1 MFGFQ
6 GKNTREQAP
15 PFRGGMIKGKGNGT
29 SDDVK
34 KTVADGSY
42 IMPADSTGAIGADAL
57 SGMGADVPINASN
70 GEYELPPGQVH
81 AVGVQALDQMR
92 NATHT
97 NVAQPKIGMGKGK
110 QLFFANGGVVRK
122 PEEES
127 ATYRAGAQ
135 MRDNVK
141 SIGDGVENAVG
152 HVADASKVLGRA
164 MTEPYR
170 AYGDFYNGL
179 MGNES
184 QAAQASRLSSQSAA
198 PTQATGTMPLQS
210 NQSDVRLG
218 MPNSG
223 AVRNSQSTSN
233 QQSPLQAAAERKAA
247 TEVYRPDAREAAQKA
262 VLPKDSAGVSFAP
275 QGMGT
280 AASGLVER
288 YDAQRPMVAS
298 FGTGK
303 EDVTQT
309 AAWRAASKPHAGAQ
323 NGQLTAN
330 QINAMRGML
339 ADADRNTTS
348 LQQAAMNNAAAA
360 NRDAN
365 SQQAMLMR
373 DTMNNAASLQ
383 RAGMQEQSNNARFDA
398 QQQFAREQ
406 QAQANVGD
414 ELKNRAAGLDVR
426 QAERMEDL
434 RQRYL
439 SAQPNEQGAIAA
451 QIRGLS
457 GQAQPQEQLKDNVI
471 KVKVPVTDA
480 NGNQIGDREDV
491 VDIRTGRSI
500 MNQGGQSR
508 TPNADALNYL
518 KKNPDAASYFDELY
532 GQGAAA
538 RALGQK

>member
-70 GEYELPPGQVH
+70 GEYELPPEQVH

-97 NVAQPKIGMGKGK
+97 PVAQPKIGMGKGK

-122 PEEES
+122 RDEES
-127 ATYRAGAQ
+127 ATYQAGAQ

-141 SIGDGVENAVG
+141 SIGDGVKNAAD
-152 HVADASKVLGRA
+152 HVFDASKVLGRA
-164 MTEPYR
+164 MTTPYR

-184 QAAQASRLSSQSAA
+184 QAAQANRLSSQSAT
-198 PTQATGTMPLQS
+198 PTQAASVTTQQPSQA
-210 NQSDVRLG
+210 DPRIG
-218 MPNSG
+218 M
-223 AVRNSQSTSN
+223 RNSQSTSN
-233 QQSPLQAAAERKAA
+233 QQSPLQAAVERKTA

-275 QGMGT
+275 QGMGA

-288 YDAQRPMVAS
+288 YNAQRPMVAS

-303 EDVTQT
+303 EDVTQS

-373 DTMNNAASLQ
+373 DAMNNAASLQ
-383 RAGMQEQSNNARFDA
+383 RAGIQEQSNNARFDA

-406 QAQANVGD
+406 QARANVSD

-426 QAERMEDL
+426 QAERLEDL

-518 KKNPDAASYFDELY
+518 KKNPDAAAYFDELY